1 MAKEKNT
8 ALKWKFETGDDVT
21 SSPTISD
28 GVVYFGSDDK
38 HLYAVDAKTGEQ
50 KWKFKTEGWI
60 RSYPTVAEGVVF
72 FGDYGKPLY
81 ILDVKTGE
89 QKWKFETF
97 DSIGS
102 STLSDGIIYLFCKD
116 FSDHIYFLALDVNT
130 GKEKWKCVTEL
141 VISSSP
147 TISDGVVY
155 FGNDYGHLLAL
166 DSKTGKEK
174 WNFETDSEY
183 LGWGTPIVSGGIIYF
198 GNYNHF
204 YALDSITGEQKWM
217 FETGDSVTSSPIISD
232 GIVYFGSDDKHFYA
246 LDCKTGEEKWK
257 FKTDKGISLSS
268 TVSDGIIY
276 FAMFKHLYALDCKT
290 GEEKWKFK
298 TKLMISSSPT
308 ISDGVVY
315 FGNYDNHLY
324 AVDIKTPKIR
334 VTEKTEKPSENKEK
348 IKVNR
353 LRIKGSGTGLEQ
365 KLSEIPEDLKKLIQA
380 NQDILD
386 ISELVRKYYDA
397 KVRDEWHSFGDSHYG
412 LTNNSDI
419 EVIAYLD
426 DKIVG
431 RYTSGYT
438 MTSDEANFRV
448 EDEVE
453 WTPPDDHLISY
464 MDGNYMLHKSFEKG
478 NFIDVDLY
486 LDEEV
491 DFDIKNLIL
500 EFEYEG
506 GLYEYYCFPEKI
518 ISRIVCVDDDELE
531 VGVIEKS
538 GGTVNLYDKVSST
551 GKGIEV
557 EICIDGEIVF
567 SEG

>member
-1 MAKEKNT
+1 M
-8 ALKWKFETGDDVT
+8 
-21 SSPTISD
+21 
-28 GVVYFGSDDK
+28 
-38 HLYAVDAKTGEQ
+38 
-50 KWKFKTEGWI
+50 
-60 RSYPTVAEGVVF
+60 
-72 FGDYGKPLY
+72 
-81 ILDVKTGE
+81 
-89 QKWKFETF
+89 
-97 DSIGS
+97 
-102 STLSDGIIYLFCKD
+102 
-116 FSDHIYFLALDVNT
+116 
-130 GKEKWKCVTEL
+130 
-141 VISSSP
+141 
-147 TISDGVVY
+147 
-155 FGNDYGHLLAL
+155 
-166 DSKTGKEK
+166 
-174 WNFETDSEY
+174 
-183 LGWGTPIVSGGIIYF
+183 
-198 GNYNHF
+198 
-204 YALDSITGEQKWM
+204 
-217 FETGDSVTSSPIISD
+217 
-232 GIVYFGSDDKHFYA
+232 
-246 LDCKTGEEKWK
+246 
-257 FKTDKGISLSS
+257 
-268 TVSDGIIY
+268 
-276 FAMFKHLYALDCKT
+276 
-290 GEEKWKFK
+290 
-298 TKLMISSSPT
+298 
-308 ISDGVVY
+308 
-315 FGNYDNHLY
+315 
-324 AVDIKTPKIR
+324 
-334 VTEKTEKPSENKEK
+334 
-348 IKVNR
+348 KVNR

-365 KLSEIPEDLKKLIQA
+365 KLSEIPEELKNIINNKNDQDLY
-380 NQDILD
+380 
-386 ISELVRKYYDA
+386 ELVSNYYDA
-397 KVRDEWHSFGDSHYG
+397 NIRDEWHSFGDSHYG

-431 RYTSGYT
+431 TYTSGYT
-438 MTSDEANFRV
+438 ITSDEANFRV